1 MLQKLHTNTT
11 PPTLLHILEELSC
24 WEELEK
30 FRLVGGTALSLQLGH
45 RISVDID
52 LFTDAEYGS
61 LDFIPIYN
69 RLVKTYPHI
78 IGKAPDNV
86 GFGFSFII
94 GSSQSE
100 SVKLDLFYTDTFLF
114 PPVVYKDIKMADL
127 RDITVMKLDVISH
140 GGRKKDFWDISE
152 LLETIPFEQML
163 DLYILKYTYLE
174 KSDVVNNMTNFKYAD
189 DMQDPICLRSKYW
202 ELIKID
208 LEDLIQKYKSNS
220 D

>member
-1 MLQKLHTNTT
+1 MEN
-11 PPTLLHILEELSC
+11 
-24 WEELEK
+24 

-52 LFTDAEYGS
+52 LFTGAEYGTV
-61 LDFIPIYN
+61 DFIPIFN
-69 RLVKTYPHI
+69 RLVKTYSYI

-94 GSSQSE
+94 GNSQTD
-100 SVKLDLFYTDTFLF
+100 SVKLDLFYSDTFLF
-114 PPVVYKDIKMADL
+114 PPVVYQDIKMADL

-152 LLETIPFEQML
+152 LIETIPFEQML
-163 DLYILKYTYLE
+163 DLYILKYPYFKKT
-174 KSDVVNNMTNFKYAD
+174 DVVNNMANFKYAD
-189 DMQDPICLRSKYW
+189 EMQDPVCLRFKYW

-208 LEDLIQKYKSNS
+208 LENLVKKYLSKSS
-220 D
+220 

>member
-1 MLQKLHTNTT
+1 
-11 PPTLLHILEELSC
+11 LEG
-24 WEELEK
+24 

-52 LFTDAEYGS
+52 LFTDSTYGTV
-61 LDFIPIYN
+61 DFIPIYN
-69 RLVKTYPHI
+69 RLVKTYPYI

-94 GSSQSE
+94 GKSKTE
-100 SVKLDLFYTDTFLF
+100 SVKLDLFYSDTFLF
-114 PPVVYKDIKMADL
+114 PPVVYQDIKMADL

-152 LLETIPFEQML
+152 LLETISFEQML
-163 DLYILKYTYLE
+163 DLYILKYPYFE
-174 KSDVVNNMTNFKYAD
+174 KSDVINNMSNFIYAD
-189 DMQDPICLRSKYW
+189 EMQDPVCLRFKYW

-208 LEDLIQKYKSNS
+208 LEDLVRKYLSKSS
-220 D
+220 

>member
-1 MLQKLHTNTT
+1 M
-11 PPTLLHILEELSC
+11 EG
-24 WEELEK
+24 

-52 LFTDAEYGS
+52 LFTDSTYGTV
-61 LDFIPIYN
+61 DFIPIYN
-69 RLVKTYPHI
+69 RLVKTYPYI

-94 GSSQSE
+94 GKSKTE
-100 SVKLDLFYTDTFLF
+100 SVKLDLFYSDTFLF
-114 PPVVYKDIKMADL
+114 PPVVYQDIKMADL

-152 LLETIPFEQML
+152 LLETISFEQML
-163 DLYILKYTYLE
+163 DLYILKYPYFE
-174 KSDVVNNMTNFKYAD
+174 KSDVINNMSNFIYAD
-189 DMQDPICLRSKYW
+189 EMQDPVCLRFKYW

-208 LEDLIQKYKSNS
+208 LEDLVRKYLSKSS
-220 D
+220 